1 MSKPEP
7 TPPIDKDALRASL
20 VATPYLQALGLEV
33 DTIADDEI
41 RLVLP
46 FAERNSNPGGVLHGG
61 VAASLLAIGSRS
73 VARAHLAADSG
84 PWVLGQLQVNYLSA
98 AREETVVATAR
109 LQRRGRALCF
119 VETQVTTEDGQ
130 AIAAATAV
138 VRAEGGVAP
147 ENLPKTFGD
156 AGGTDPGP
164 LAAHLEKAPFMA
176 GRGMQIVHMAEGR
189 SRVTMPCS
197 EANQAEDGRIHDG
210 AILALLDTAGAMAA
224 WAEAGPAR
232 WKASTA
238 SLQAQTLAPPPA
250 GEVVAYARCT
260 YRDQEMYWSDVEIAD
275 PNTQQVLTRGTVFYR
290 LAP

>member
-1 MSKPEP
+1 MSASEA
-7 TPPIDKDALRASL
+7 TPPIDQDSLRASL
-20 VATPYLQALGLEV
+20 EATPYLEALGLEI
-33 DTIADDEI
+33 DTIAKDEI
-41 RLVLP
+41 RLALP

-73 VARAHLAADSG
+73 VARANLAADSG

-98 AREETVVATAR
+98 AREEAVVATAR

-119 VETQVTTEDGQ
+119 VETKVATESGQ

-138 VRAEGGVAP
+138 VRAQGRAAP
-147 ENLPKTFGD
+147 ENRPTTFGD

-164 LAAHLEKAPFMA
+164 LAPLLEKAPFMA
-176 GRGMQIVHMAEGR
+176 GRGMQIVHMADGA
-189 SRVTMPCS
+189 SRVRMPCS
-197 EANQAEDGRIHDG
+197 GANQAEDGRIHDG

-250 GEVVAYARCT
+250 NEVVAYARCIH
-260 YRDQEMYWSDVEIAD
+260 RDQEMYWCDVEVAD
-275 PNTQQVLTRGTVFYR
+275 PTTQQVLTRGTVFYR